1 MCIRDSTTT
10 TNRITRTTLRV
21 VLVLLGV
28 VLAVLEVVLV
38 VLEVI
43 LVFLGVVPA
52 VLEVTG
58 RQAAPTQADPTVPSL
73 KGGNEEVPEPHK
85 DHLHCPTLPHT

>member
-1 MCIRDSTTT
+1 M
-10 TNRITRTTLRV
+10 

-28 VLAVLEVVLV
+28 VLVVLEVVLV

-58 RQAAPTQADPTVPSL
+58 RQAAPTQAEPTVPSL
-73 KGGNEEVPEPHK
+73 TVGLLGS
-85 DHLHCPTLPHT
+85 